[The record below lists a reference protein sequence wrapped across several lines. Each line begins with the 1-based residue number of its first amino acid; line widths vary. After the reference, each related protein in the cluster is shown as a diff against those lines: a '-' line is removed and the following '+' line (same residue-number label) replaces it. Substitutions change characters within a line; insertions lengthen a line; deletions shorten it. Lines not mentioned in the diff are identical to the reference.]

1 MRWVRE
7 LGSNPFFRRGV
18 KLRQT
23 ARRAALLAA
32 VNTLYVLAFFVVY
45 CLQVHH
51 PASPGARLTRDFSY
65 EPWLAAGALLL
76 SLCAHWLVPPFVLR
90 SIPGAHDLDV
100 LNVLVRERRRSEDVL
115 RGHVAASAAP
125 LCLGVLPLGLT
136 SALLLVFGTRY
147 GLAAP
152 SAVLGAALWG
162 TLCATV
168 SAWVAAGGHP
178 FRWAALR
185 SYGWTCAVLPVV
197 IGVMSVTV
205 ARGCCADL
213 LPPRQAVVFPGAVA
227 LVWTVLVTGCAAAF
241 WDLAQ
246 RRFFPE
252 KQRSLWVEA
261 EGAVSEE

>member
-32 VNTLYVLAFFVVY
+32 LNTLYVAAFAAAY
-45 CLQVHH
+45 HQQVHH
-51 PASPGARLTRDFSY
+51 TASSGARLTRDFSY
-65 EPWLAAGALLL
+65 EPWLAGGALLL

-90 SIPGAHDLDV
+90 SIPGEHDLDV
-100 LNVLVRERRRSEDVL
+100 LNTLVRERRRSEDVL

-125 LCLGVLPLGLT
+125 LCLGVLPLGLG
-136 SALLLVFGTRY
+136 SPLLLLFGTRY
-147 GLAAP
+147 GVAAP

-162 TLCATV
+162 TLCAAV
-168 SAWVAAGGHP
+168 SAWVAAGRYS

-185 SYGWTCAVLPVV
+185 SYGWTCVVLPLV
-197 IGVMSVTV
+197 IGAMSVTV

-213 LPPRQAVVFPGAVA
+213 LPPRRAVVFTGAVT
-227 LVWTVLVTGCAAAF
+227 LVWSILVTGCAAAF

-246 RRFFPE
+246 RRFFPG
-252 KQRSLWVEA
+252 KQQSLWVEA
-261 EGAVSEE
+261 EVTEE